1 MKSGFNICACKDSW
15 RHCLLKKNEKK
26 YDRKAT
32 KKTQIEKEKEQT
44 RYAVKTW
51 RIKTK
56 DKVTTEAENC
66 GRMST

>member
-1 MKSGFNICACKDSW
+1 MVSIFALAKILGVIVY
-15 RHCLLKKNEKK
+15 LKENEKK